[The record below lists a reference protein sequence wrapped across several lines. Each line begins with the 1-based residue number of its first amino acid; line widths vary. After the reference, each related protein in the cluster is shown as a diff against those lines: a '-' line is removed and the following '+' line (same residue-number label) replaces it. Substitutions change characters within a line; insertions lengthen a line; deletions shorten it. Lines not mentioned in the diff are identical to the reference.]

1 LSSARVAEVLARVQ
15 RAEGSRLVARLIRI
29 TGDWSLAEDCVQ
41 DAILRAWELW
51 PQTGVPESP
60 GAWLATTAKN
70 RALDRW
76 RRARVEE
83 GKLRLLESESEKSEP
98 DDRLALI
105 FTCCHPAL
113 PLEGRVA
120 LTLRTVAGLSTAE
133 VARAFLTSEDTM
145 TRRLTRA
152 KAKIEEAG
160 VPFQVPDQPWRP
172 ERLQGVLG
180 VLYLLFNQGNDA
192 GPGEADRAWLGD
204 EAIRLARLLVELLP
218 AETEPAGAL
227 ALMLLTRS
235 RRPARFDAAGPVTLD
250 LQDRTL
256 WDRTLVAEGQALLD
270 DALARGEPGPYTLQA
285 AIAGCHSRAARAE
298 DTDFALIAGLYRRL
312 ELLNPTPVV
321 RLNRAVA
328 VGLSQGPGAGLA
340 LLDLL
345 AEEPSLTGYHLYPAA
360 RADFL
365 GKAGR
370 WAEAAATW
378 AQAARLAP
386 SDHERRFL
394 ESRRASALARAA
406 QSP

>member
-1 LSSARVAEVLARVQ
+1 MVQ
-15 RAEGSRLVARLIRI
+15 KSDWGRLVARLIRI

-41 DAILRAWELW
+41 DAIVKAWELW
-51 PQTGVPESP
+51 PRTGVPESP
-60 GAWLATTAKN
+60 GAWLATAAKN

-76 RRARVEE
+76 RRSRVEE
-83 GKLRLLESESEKSEP
+83 SKFRLLEAEAAPGVPEP
-98 DDRLALI
+98 DDRLALL

-120 LTLRTVAGLSTAE
+120 LTLRTVAGLSTGE
-133 VARAFLTSEDTM
+133 VARAFLVSEDTM

-152 KAKIEEAG
+152 KGKIEQTGLPFG
-160 VPFQVPDQPWRP
+160 VPEEPWRP

-192 GPGEADRAWLGD
+192 GPDDFDRAGLAE
-204 EAIRLARLLVELLP
+204 EAIRLTRLVVELLP
-218 AETEPAGAL
+218 EPEPAGAL

-235 RRPARFDAAGPVTLD
+235 RRPARFDAGGPVTLD
-250 LQDRTL
+250 LQNRTL
-256 WDRTLVAEGQALLD
+256 WDRGLITEGQNLLD
-270 DALARGEPGPYTLQA
+270 SALARGDPGPYTLQA

-298 DTDFALIAGLYRRL
+298 DTDFGLIAGLYRRL
-312 ELLNPTPVV
+312 ETLNPTPVV

-328 VGLSQGPGAGLA
+328 VGLSEGPRAGLA

-345 AEEPSLTGYHLYPAA
+345 FDEPTLAGYYLFPAA

-365 GKAGR
+365 GKSGR
-370 WAEAAATW
+370 WAESAAAW
-378 AQAARLAP
+378 AEAARLAP

-394 ESRRASALARAA
+394 EARRTSALEEALKEA
-406 QSP
+406 QSS